1 MIMKFKAL
9 IFDFDGTIQDTE
21 NAEYQAWQEVVHMR
35 GYEITHDI
43 YGSVVGNMA
52 TTSDAFDWISSHY
65 GLGLIREVDLP
76 AIIQRSLEIRMQQS
90 ARPGVVEYL
99 KSARENGLA
108 LAIASSS
115 DRSWI
120 DAHLNIIKLNGVFD
134 VISTANDVKNIKPDP
149 ELFLLTLD
157 RLKITPEQAVVF
169 EDSPN
174 GVKAAKAA
182 GITTVAVP
190 NDVTRH
196 YNFDEADLI
205 IPSMAEIPL
214 QGLLTRLNHNHS
226 N

>member
-1 MIMKFKAL
+1 MTYKAL

-21 NAEYQAWQEVVHMR
+21 NAEYQAWQETVHMR
-35 GYEITHDI
+35 GHEITHEI
-43 YGSVVGNMA
+43 YSSVVGNMA
-52 TTSDAFDWISSHY
+52 TTADAFDWISSHY
-65 GLGLIREVDLP
+65 GLGLIRDVDLP

-90 ARPGVVEYL
+90 PRPGVVEYL
-99 KSARENGLA
+99 KSARESEMT

-115 DRSWI
+115 NRTWI
-120 DAHLNIIKLNGVFD
+120 DTHLDIIKLVGKFD
-134 VISTANDVKNIKPDP
+134 VISTADDVTNIKPDP

-157 RLKITPEQAVVF
+157 RLAITPDQAIVF

-190 NDVTRH
+190 NDVTR
-196 YNFDEADLI
+196 YYCFDEADLI
-205 IPSMAEIPL
+205 IPSMAEVPL
-214 QGLLTRLNHNHS
+214 QSLLAKLNHNHS

>member
-1 MIMKFKAL
+1 MKFKAL

-21 NAEYQAWQEVVHMR
+21 NAEFQAWQEVVRMR
-35 GYEITHDI
+35 GYEITHEI

-52 TTSDAFDWISSHY
+52 TTTAAFDWISSNY
-65 GLGLIREVDLP
+65 GLGLIRDVDLP
-76 AIIQRSLEIRMQQS
+76 AIIQRSLEIRRKQS

-120 DAHLNIIKLNGVFD
+120 DAHLNIIKLEGAFD
-134 VISTANDVKNIKPDP
+134 VISTADDVKNIKPDP

-157 RLKITPEQAVVF
+157 RLGITSDQAVVF

-190 NDVTRH
+190 NDVTR
-196 YNFDEADLI
+196 YYRFDQADLVI
-205 IPSMAEIPL
+205 SSMAEIPL
-214 QGLLTRLNHNHS
+214 QSLLTRLNLNHL